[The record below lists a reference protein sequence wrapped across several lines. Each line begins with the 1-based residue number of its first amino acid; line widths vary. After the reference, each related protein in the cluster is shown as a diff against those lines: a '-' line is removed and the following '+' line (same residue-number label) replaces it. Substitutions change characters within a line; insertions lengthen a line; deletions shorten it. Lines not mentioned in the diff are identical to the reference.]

1 MTRAGLCRLQQK
13 GSLSLL
19 QMSLFAGGAARALAV
34 RRDTA
39 RSFDCIVLPVDGGL
53 EVGLKNWRVIAEV

>member
-1 MTRAGLCRLQQK
+1 
-13 GSLSLL
+13 
-19 QMSLFAGGAARALAV
+19 MSLFAGGAARALAV